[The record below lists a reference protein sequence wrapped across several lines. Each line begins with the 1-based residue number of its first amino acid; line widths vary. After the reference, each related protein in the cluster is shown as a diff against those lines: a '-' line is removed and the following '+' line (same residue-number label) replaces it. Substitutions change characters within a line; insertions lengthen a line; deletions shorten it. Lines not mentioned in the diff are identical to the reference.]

1 MTSDDQFFFD
11 YVSGFSI
18 PFHQHANSL
27 PTLQL
32 ASIPHDVRRYS
43 LEVAD
48 SIDRQFDHAAAII
61 RDTLSQQT
69 WLPPSVRPSPRTY
82 PSLGSSGPQSFTDR
96 VQDWFLRNRAWSAAI
111 IAFASTTSILYFG
124 SKKLHGKRRK
134 ARRALSGARKEIVGM
149 FGILTESM
157 GPYLFTF

>member
-11 YVSGFSI
+11 YVSSFAIS
-18 PFHQHANSL
+18 FHQHANNL

-32 ASIPHDVRRYS
+32 ASIPHDVRKYS

-48 SIDRQFDHAAAII
+48 SIDRQVDHAANIL
-61 RDTLSQQT
+61 RDTLSQQS
-69 WLPPSVRPSPRTY
+69 WLPPSIRPTPRTY

-96 VQDWFLRNRAWSAAI
+96 VQDWILRNRAWSAAI

-124 SKKLHGKRRK
+124 GKKLHGKRRK

-149 FGILTESM
+149 FEILTKSM
-157 GPYLFTF
+157 GPCLYAF